1 MSASET
7 YRAEGCTSYET
18 DIRPKFTTEDV
29 DHMNDLGMDLNDYSA
44 VKDNADLI
52 LSRLKDTDN
61 PMPPPPR
68 GPWSPEWI
76 ECFEQ
81 WIQSGKLP

>member
-1 MSASET
+1 MSDSEA
-7 YRAEGCTSYET
+7 YRAAGCTSYKT

-52 LSRLKDTDN
+52 LSRLKDTDS
-61 PMPPPPR
+61 PMPPRPR

-76 ECFEQ
+76 KCFEQ
-81 WIQSGKLP
+81 WIASGKLP

>member
-1 MSASET
+1 MSYSET
-7 YRAEGCTSYET
+7 DRAAGCASYKT
-18 DIRPKFTTEDV
+18 DIRPKFTKEDV

-44 VKDNADLI
+44 VKSNADLI
-52 LSRLKDTDN
+52 LTRLTDSDN

-76 ECFEQ
+76 QCFKQ
-81 WIQSGKLP
+81 WIDSGKLP

>member
-1 MSASET
+1 MSYSET
-7 YRAEGCTSYET
+7 DRKAGCTSYKT
-18 DIRPKFTTEDV
+18 DIRPKFTKEDV

-44 VKDNADLI
+44 VKSNADVI
-52 LSRLKDTDN
+52 LTRLTDRDS

-76 ECFEQ
+76 QCFKD
-81 WIQSGKLP
+81 WINGGKLP

>member
-1 MSASET
+1 MSVPET
-7 YRAEGCTSYET
+7 YPAEGCTSYKT

-44 VKDNADLI
+44 VKSNADLI
-52 LSRLKDTDN
+52 LTRLTDPDN

-68 GPWSPEWI
+68 GPWSAELI
-76 ECFEQ
+76 ECFKQ
-81 WIQSGKLP
+81 WIASGKLP